1 MLRERRYLHDFERC
15 KSFSCICQCNLPLCV
30 FAYTFLFRCNRVDNK
45 REINAKQR
53 NLEFFTTCY
62 NYFVQIVPV
71 AVVAPQYFAGSIQ
84 LGVISQ
90 SVGAFNHIL
99 NDLSVIVND
108 FEQLSSFSAGIERLS
123 TFLTSMRDADPARSN
138 EDSLLAL
145 PAEVNATSFD
155 EEQMKSEAETEMSNQ
170 SIQLNLQKMPS
181 SNGDNVL
188 MRINQLRLD
197 TPDRKRVLIDNL
209 DLTIHEGQHLL
220 ISGSSG
226 CGKSSLLRAI
236 AGLWTAGSGSI
247 TRVTDDEVYFLP
259 QRPYCAL
266 GSLKD
271 QLLYPSTESLNPD
284 DYPDGH
290 RLSRSHLLRQSLT
303 VSIDFCSL
311 NFHFDHLALTLVS
324 FLLIRIKTC

>member
-1 MLRERRYLHDFERC
+1 M
-15 KSFSCICQCNLPLCV
+15 
-30 FAYTFLFRCNRVDNK
+30 
-45 REINAKQR
+45 
-53 NLEFFTTCY
+53 FTTCY

-99 NDLSVIVND
+99 SDLSVIVND

-123 TFLTSMRDADPARSN
+123 TFLTSMRDVDPSRSN

-145 PAEVNATSFD
+145 PAEVNATSSDD
-155 EEQMKSEAETEMSNQ
+155 EPVKVADIRNQ
-170 SIQLNLQKMPS
+170 SIQLNLQRMPS
-181 SNGDNVL
+181 TNGGNVL
-188 MRINQLRLD
+188 MQINKLRLF
-197 TPDRKRVLIDNL
+197 TPDRNRVLIDNL
-209 DLTIHEGQHLL
+209 DLTIREGQHLL

-236 AGLWTAGSGSI
+236 SGLWTAGSGSI

-259 QRPYCAL
+259 QRPYCAF

-271 QLLYPSTESLNPD
+271 QLLYPSTESMNPD

-290 RLSRSHLLRQSLT
+290 RLSRAHLLRQSLT
-303 VSIDFCSL
+303 VSRGFCSL
-311 NFHFDHLALTLVS
+311 MLS
-324 FLLIRIKTC
+324 F

>member
-1 MLRERRYLHDFERC
+1 MFVIVNFLAHYLFT
-15 KSFSCICQCNLPLCV
+15 L
-30 FAYTFLFRCNRVDNK
+30 FAILFHCNRVDNK
-45 REINAKQR
+45 REINVKQR

-123 TFLTSMRDADPARSN
+123 TFLTSMREADPSRSN
-138 EDSLLAL
+138 DDSLLAL
-145 PAEVNATSFD
+145 PAEVNATSID
-155 EEQMKSEAETEMSNQ
+155 DDVQMKVEAEMSNQ

-197 TPDRKRVLIDNL
+197 TPDRNRVLIDNL

-220 ISGSSG
+220 ITGSSG

-303 VSIDFCSL
+303 VSRDFCSL
-311 NFHFDHLALTLVS
+311 TLS
-324 FLLIRIKTC
+324 F

>member
-1 MLRERRYLHDFERC
+1 
-15 KSFSCICQCNLPLCV
+15 
-30 FAYTFLFRCNRVDNK
+30 
-45 REINAKQR
+45 
-53 NLEFFTTCY
+53 LELFTTCY

-99 NDLSVIVND
+99 SDLSLIVND

-123 TFLTSMRDADPARSN
+123 TFLTSMREADPSRSN

-145 PAEVNATSFD
+145 PAEVNATSID
-155 EEQMKSEAETEMSNQ
+155 VEPVKERAEMSNQ
-170 SIQLNLQKMPS
+170 SIQLNLKKVPS
-181 SNGDNVL
+181 TNGDNAL
-188 MRINQLRLD
+188 LQINQLRLV

-209 DLTIHEGQHLL
+209 DLTIREGRHLL
-220 ISGSSG
+220 IVGSSG

-236 AGLWTAGSGSI
+236 AGLWTSGSGSI
-247 TRVTDDEVYFLP
+247 SRVTDDQVYFLP

-290 RLSRSHLLRQSLT
+290 RLSRSHLLRQSMT
-303 VSIDFCSL
+303 VSRNCA
-311 NFHFDHLALTLVS
+311 H
-324 FLLIRIKTC
+324 

>member
-15 KSFSCICQCNLPLCV
+15 KSLICCLQILLSTHLFIILLSFPS
-30 FAYTFLFRCNRVDNK
+30 FLNRVDNK
-45 REINAKQR
+45 REINVAQR
-53 NLEFFTTCY
+53 NLELFSTCY

-123 TFLTSMRDADPARSN
+123 SFLTAMREADPSRSN

-145 PAEVNATSFD
+145 PVEVNVTSTDD
-155 EEQMKSEAETEMSNQ
+155 ESVKESAALSAQ
-170 SIQLNLQKMPS
+170 SIQLNLQKMPTT
-181 SNGDNVL
+181 NGDNVL
-188 MRINQLRLD
+188 MQINQLRLI
-197 TPDRKRVLIDNL
+197 TPDKKRVLIDNL
-209 DLTIHEGQHLL
+209 DLTIREGQHLL
-220 ISGSSG
+220 IVGSSG

-247 TRVTDDEVYFLP
+247 TRVADDEVYFLP

-290 RLSRSHLLRQSLT
+290 RLSRSHLLRQSMM
-303 VSIDFCSL
+303 VS
-311 NFHFDHLALTLVS
+311 
-324 FLLIRIKTC
+324 

>member
-1 MLRERRYLHDFERC
+1 VNLQSNILPRFCSYLYF
-15 KSFSCICQCNLPLCV
+15 FYL
-30 FAYTFLFRCNRVDNK
+30 FLHSNRVDNK
-45 REINAKQR
+45 REINVAQR
-53 NLEFFTTCY
+53 NLELFTTCY

-99 NDLSVIVND
+99 SDLSLIVND

-123 TFLTSMRDADPARSN
+123 TFLTSMREADPSRSN

-145 PAEVNATSFD
+145 PAEVNATSID
-155 EEQMKSEAETEMSNQ
+155 VEPVKERAEMSNQ
-170 SIQLNLQKMPS
+170 SIQLNLKKVPS
-181 SNGDNVL
+181 TNGDNAL
-188 MRINQLRLD
+188 LQINQLRLV

-209 DLTIHEGQHLL
+209 DLTIREGQHLL
-220 ISGSSG
+220 IVGSSG

-236 AGLWTAGSGSI
+236 AGLWTSGSGSI
-247 TRVTDDEVYFLP
+247 SRVTDDQVYFLP

-290 RLSRSHLLRQSLT
+290 RLSRSHLLRQSMT
-303 VSIDFCSL
+303 VSRNCA
-311 NFHFDHLALTLVS
+311 H
-324 FLLIRIKTC
+324 

>member
-1 MLRERRYLHDFERC
+1 MNLQSNILPRFCSYLYF
-15 KSFSCICQCNLPLCV
+15 FYL
-30 FAYTFLFRCNRVDNK
+30 FLHSNRVDNK
-45 REINAKQR
+45 REINVAQR
-53 NLEFFTTCY
+53 NLELFTTCY

-99 NDLSVIVND
+99 SDLSLIVND

-123 TFLTSMRDADPARSN
+123 TFLTSMREADPSRSN

-145 PAEVNATSFD
+145 PAEVNATSID
-155 EEQMKSEAETEMSNQ
+155 VEPVKERAEMSNQ
-170 SIQLNLQKMPS
+170 SIQLNLKKVPS
-181 SNGDNVL
+181 TNGDNAL
-188 MRINQLRLD
+188 LQINQLRLV

-209 DLTIHEGQHLL
+209 DLTIREGQHLL
-220 ISGSSG
+220 IVGSSG

-236 AGLWTAGSGSI
+236 AGLWTSGSGSI
-247 TRVTDDEVYFLP
+247 SRVTDDQVYFLP

-290 RLSRSHLLRQSLT
+290 RLSRSHLLRQSMT
-303 VSIDFCSL
+303 VSRNCA
-311 NFHFDHLALTLVS
+311 H
-324 FLLIRIKTC
+324 

>member
-1 MLRERRYLHDFERC
+1 M
-15 KSFSCICQCNLPLCV
+15 
-30 FAYTFLFRCNRVDNK
+30 NRVDNK
-45 REINAKQR
+45 REINVAQR
-53 NLEFFTTCY
+53 NLELFSTCY

-123 TFLTSMRDADPARSN
+123 SFLTAMREADPSRSN

-145 PAEVNATSFD
+145 PVEVNVTSTDD
-155 EEQMKSEAETEMSNQ
+155 ESVKESAALSAQ
-170 SIQLNLQKMPS
+170 SIQLNLQKMPTT
-181 SNGDNVL
+181 NGDNVL
-188 MRINQLRLD
+188 MQINQLRLI
-197 TPDRKRVLIDNL
+197 TPDKKRVLIDNL
-209 DLTIHEGQHLL
+209 DLTIREGQHLL
-220 ISGSSG
+220 IVGSSG

-247 TRVTDDEVYFLP
+247 TRVADDEVYFLP

-290 RLSRSHLLRQSLT
+290 RLSRSHLLRQSMT
-303 VSIDFCSL
+303 VS
-311 NFHFDHLALTLVS
+311 
-324 FLLIRIKTC
+324 

>member
-1 MLRERRYLHDFERC
+1 MNSRSHLNYI
-15 KSFSCICQCNLPLCV
+15 SFYHCNSV
-30 FAYTFLFRCNRVDNK
+30 ENK
-45 REINAKQR
+45 REINVAQR
-53 NLEFFTTCY
+53 NLELFTTCY

-99 NDLSVIVND
+99 SDLSVIVND

-123 TFLTSMRDADPARSN
+123 TFLEFMRDADPSRSK

-145 PAEVNATSFD
+145 PIEVNATSIVD
-155 EEQMKSEAETEMSNQ
+155 ETVSEAELGEET
-170 SIQLNLQKMPS
+170 IRLNLQKMPS
-181 SNGDNVL
+181 SNGDSVIL
-188 MRINQLRLD
+188 QIEKLSLI
-197 TPDRKRVLIDNL
+197 TPDRNRALINELNL
-209 DLTIHEGQHLL
+209 SIREGHHLL
-220 ISGSSG
+220 ITGSSG

-266 GSLKD
+266 GTLKD
-271 QLLYPSTESLNPD
+271 QLLYPSTESLNQN

-303 VSIDFCSL
+303 VSYASQL
-311 NFHFDHLALTLVS
+311 
-324 FLLIRIKTC
+324 

>member
-1 MLRERRYLHDFERC
+1 MQYSIH
-15 KSFSCICQCNLPLCV
+15 
-30 FAYTFLFRCNRVDNK
+30 TFIHSYHIFFHRNRVDNK
-45 REINAKQR
+45 REINVKQR
-53 NLEFFTTCY
+53 NLELFTTCY

-99 NDLSVIVND
+99 SDLSVIVND

-123 TFLTSMRDADPARSN
+123 TFLTSMRDVDPSRSN

-145 PAEVNATSFD
+145 PAEVNVTSVD
-155 EEQMKSEAETEMSNQ
+155 DGPVKVVDLRNQ
-170 SIQLNLQKMPS
+170 SIQLNRQRMPS
-181 SNGDNVL
+181 TNGDNAL
-188 MRINQLRLD
+188 MQINQLRLV
-197 TPDRKRVLIDNL
+197 TPDRNRVLIDNL
-209 DLTIHEGQHLL
+209 DLTIREGQHML

-226 CGKSSLLRAI
+226 CGKSSLLRTI

-271 QLLYPSTESLNPD
+271 QLLYPSTESMSED

-290 RLSRSHLLRQSLT
+290 RLSRAHLLRQSLT
-303 VSIDFCSL
+303 VSRGFCSL
-311 NFHFDHLALTLVS
+311 ILS
-324 FLLIRIKTC
+324 FW

>member
-1 MLRERRYLHDFERC
+1 VNLQSNILPRFCSYLYF
-15 KSFSCICQCNLPLCV
+15 FYL
-30 FAYTFLFRCNRVDNK
+30 FLHSNRVDNK
-45 REINAKQR
+45 REINVAQR
-53 NLEFFTTCY
+53 NLELFTTCY

-99 NDLSVIVND
+99 SDLSLIVND

-123 TFLTSMRDADPARSN
+123 TFLTSMREADPSRSN

-145 PAEVNATSFD
+145 PAEVNATSID
-155 EEQMKSEAETEMSNQ
+155 VEPMKERAEMSNQ
-170 SIQLNLQKMPS
+170 SIQLNLKKVPS
-181 SNGDNVL
+181 TNGDNAL
-188 MRINQLRLD
+188 LQINQLRLV

-209 DLTIHEGQHLL
+209 DLTIREGQHLL
-220 ISGSSG
+220 IVGSSG

-236 AGLWTAGSGSI
+236 AGLWTSGSGSI
-247 TRVTDDEVYFLP
+247 SRVTDDQVYFLP

-290 RLSRSHLLRQSLT
+290 RLSRSHLLRQSMT
-303 VSIDFCSL
+303 VSRNCA
-311 NFHFDHLALTLVS
+311 H
-324 FLLIRIKTC
+324 

>member
-1 MLRERRYLHDFERC
+1 MQYSIH
-15 KSFSCICQCNLPLCV
+15 
-30 FAYTFLFRCNRVDNK
+30 TFIHSYHIFFHRNRVDNK
-45 REINAKQR
+45 REINVKQR
-53 NLEFFTTCY
+53 NLELFTTCY

-99 NDLSVIVND
+99 SDLSVIVND

-123 TFLTSMRDADPARSN
+123 TFLTSMRDVDPSRSN

-145 PAEVNATSFD
+145 PAEVNVTSVD
-155 EEQMKSEAETEMSNQ
+155 DGPVKVADLRNQ
-170 SIQLNLQKMPS
+170 SIQLNRQRMPS
-181 SNGDNVL
+181 TNGDNAL
-188 MRINQLRLD
+188 MQINQLRLV
-197 TPDRKRVLIDNL
+197 TPDRNRVLIDNL
-209 DLTIHEGQHLL
+209 DLTIREGQHML

-271 QLLYPSTESLNPD
+271 QLLYPSTESMSED

-290 RLSRSHLLRQSLT
+290 RLSRAHLLRQSLT
-303 VSIDFCSL
+303 VSRGFCSL
-311 NFHFDHLALTLVS
+311 ILS
-324 FLLIRIKTC
+324 FW

>member
-1 MLRERRYLHDFERC
+1 MNLQSNILPRFCSYLYF
-15 KSFSCICQCNLPLCV
+15 FYL
-30 FAYTFLFRCNRVDNK
+30 FLHSNRVDNK
-45 REINAKQR
+45 REINVAQR
-53 NLEFFTTCY
+53 NLELFTTCY

-99 NDLSVIVND
+99 SDLSLIVND

-123 TFLTSMRDADPARSN
+123 TFLTSMREADPSRSN

-145 PAEVNATSFD
+145 PAEVNATSID
-155 EEQMKSEAETEMSNQ
+155 VEPVKERAEMSNQ
-170 SIQLNLQKMPS
+170 SIQLNLKKVPS
-181 SNGDNVL
+181 TNGDNAL
-188 MRINQLRLD
+188 LQINQLRLV

-209 DLTIHEGQHLL
+209 DLTIREGRHLL
-220 ISGSSG
+220 IVGSSG

-236 AGLWTAGSGSI
+236 AGLWTSGSGSI
-247 TRVTDDEVYFLP
+247 SRVTDDQVYFLP

-290 RLSRSHLLRQSLT
+290 RLSRSHLLRQSMT
-303 VSIDFCSL
+303 VSRNCA
-311 NFHFDHLALTLVS
+311 H
-324 FLLIRIKTC
+324 

>member
-1 MLRERRYLHDFERC
+1 
-15 KSFSCICQCNLPLCV
+15 
-30 FAYTFLFRCNRVDNK
+30 
-45 REINAKQR
+45 
-53 NLEFFTTCY
+53 
-62 NYFVQIVPV
+62 VQIVPV

-123 TFLTSMRDADPARSN
+123 TFLTAMRDADPSRSS
-138 EDSLLAL
+138 EDTLLAL
-145 PAEVNATSFD
+145 PAEFNVTSIDD
-155 EEQMKSEAETEMSNQ
+155 EPVKEEAEISNE
-170 SIQLNLQKMPS
+170 SIQLNLQKMPFT
-181 SNGDNVL
+181 NGDNVL
-188 MRINQLRLD
+188 MQINQLRLN
-197 TPDRKRVLIDNL
+197 TPDRNRVLIDNL
-209 DLTIHEGQHLL
+209 DLTIREGQHLL
-220 ISGSSG
+220 IVGSSG

-271 QLLYPSTESLNPD
+271 QLLYPSTESLNAD

-303 VSIDFCSL
+303 VSRCVA
-311 NFHFDHLALTLVS
+311 H
-324 FLLIRIKTC
+324 